1 MIERR
6 GLRRFFARRKGE
18 RAQALVEFAILL
30 PIMLLIITG
39 LIDLARA
46 VWEENTLAYAAREG
60 TRYLIV
66 HGANGNPPADPT
78 DPSDPTTATAKQI
91 VRSAAIGVSNVTV
104 TISWP
109 GSTGCPVVTGRTCPV
124 VVDATSQFVPLP
136 SQYMLGGAFKIT
148 LRGGSRLVIQR

>member
-1 MIERR
+1 MKT
-6 GLRRFFARRKGE
+6 LCRFFSDRGGNE
-18 RAQALVEFAILL
+18 RGQSLIEFALLL

-91 VRSAAIGVSNVTV
+91 VRNAAIGVAGVNV

-109 GSTGCPVVTGRTCPV
+109 GAAGCPVVTGRTCPV

-148 LRGGSRLVIQR
+148 LRGGSR